1 MQVTPPANPAVRG
14 CIDACGRC
22 ERIVDAI
29 SLEMFTTAAPGR
41 TPIGAHLRHAAE
53 HFICFLRG
61 FSDGMVDYDARDRDE
76 AIERDPERFR
86 EALAGVC
93 RTLSGLTREQL
104 QQRIRI
110 RQTAALDCAPSTL
123 DSTVEREL
131 VFLSSHTIH
140 HLAVVVNLC
149 REQGVDLPEELALA
163 FSTAVF
169 RQTAA
174 R

>member
-1 MQVTPPANPAVRG
+1 MQVTPPVSPAVRG

-29 SLEMFTTAAPGR
+29 SLEMFTTATPGR

-61 FSDGMVDYDARDRDE
+61 LNDGVVDYDARDRDE
-76 AIERDPERFR
+76 SLERDPERFR
-86 EALAGVC
+86 EALTDVC
-93 RTLSGLTREQL
+93 RTLTELSQAQL
-104 QQRIRI
+104 QQRIQI

-123 DSTVEREL
+123 ESTVEREL

-149 REQGVDLPEELALA
+149 REQGVDLSEDLALA
-163 FSTAVF
+163 FSTAAF